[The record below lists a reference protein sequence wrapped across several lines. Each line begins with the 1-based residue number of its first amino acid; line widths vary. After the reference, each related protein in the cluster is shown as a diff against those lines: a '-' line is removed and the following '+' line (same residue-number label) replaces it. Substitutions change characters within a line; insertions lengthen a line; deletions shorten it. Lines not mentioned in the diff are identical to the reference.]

1 MILILPGQIF
11 YQAIKDKEY
20 RIFHTRNNKYVT
32 TIKDSEYTYRKEWD
46 YLENAQKYIRKKM
59 KENENKGW
67 RE

>member
-1 MILILPGQIF
+1 MVYGQIY

-20 RIFHTRNNKYVT
+20 RIFLDDDGKYIT
-32 TIKDSEYTYRKEWD
+32 KITDSEYTEHKTWD
-46 YLENAQKYIRKKM
+46 YLVDAESYIMKKM